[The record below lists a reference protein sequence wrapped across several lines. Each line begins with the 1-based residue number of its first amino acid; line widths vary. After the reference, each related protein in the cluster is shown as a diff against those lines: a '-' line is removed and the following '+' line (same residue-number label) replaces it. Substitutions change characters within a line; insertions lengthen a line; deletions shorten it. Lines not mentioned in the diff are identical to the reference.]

1 MLQQHHNSAQF
12 ALPAEIATF
21 EMASTGVID
30 FHTLRESQVS
40 QVPYPHLAVGDV
52 LYDGAKAPLRD
63 DFPDVARPGF
73 FPLSEMK
80 VEGAFKA
87 LIRDLTSDE
96 FASVLSRKLD
106 MELRDKPRL
115 ITVRKWSAAGDGR
128 IHNDSESKIASALIY
143 LNDDWPASGQGCFRV
158 LKNDASFDDCVRE
171 LPPVTGAMI
180 AFKRTPNSWH
190 GHLPFVGE
198 RRVVQMAYL
207 RSQADLERKTRRG
220 RWSLFMKK
228 LNPLGRT

>member
-1 MLQQHHNSAQF
+1 MLQQDQTHSHF
-12 ALPAEIATF
+12 VLPEDVATF
-21 EMASTGVID
+21 EMVPASVMD
-30 FHTLRESQVS
+30 FHAWRETQASQN
-40 QVPYPHLAVGDV
+40 PYPHLVVRDV
-52 LYDGAKAPLRD
+52 LYGGAKTALRD
-63 DFPDVARPGF
+63 DFPAIAHSGF

-87 LIRDLTSDE
+87 LIHDFISDE
-96 FASVLSRKLD
+96 FASILSHKLG

-115 ITVRKWSAAGDGR
+115 VTVRKWSAFGDGR

-143 LNDDWPASGQGCFRV
+143 LNDDWPATGEGCFRV
-158 LKNDASFDDCVRE
+158 LKSDTSFADCARE
-171 LPPVTGAMI
+171 LSPVTGAMI

-190 GHLPFVGE
+190 GHLPFTGE

-220 RWSLFMKK
+220 RWSHLLKK
-228 LNPLGRT
+228 LNPFGRA